1 MELPIWRLRRYHL
14 LLLTFIGNMLA
25 YMVRFS
31 FNVTVIDMT
40 NANNTNFV
48 NWTKGDIAQIQAA
61 FFYGYCSSC
70 ALFGLFADRVGP
82 RIIIA
87 FAVGGSGALNLL
99 FSVLARQKHITCLVV
114 LRILQGV
121 CQGGLNAPQ
130 KSLWGRWAPT
140 NERTTMV
147 ALFRVGTNFGTLL
160 TNVIAPFICARYGW
174 PWVYYSY
181 GIVSIVWAIIWITY
195 ARNSPAEMTHINQ
208 LERKFIEED
217 LGQTVR
223 QNVRLADIPWLKIIT
238 NFTFI
243 GLCLTGF
250 CQAITDFVM
259 LEMLPQYLHKVKHF
273 SLTKNGIAS
282 AIPLLTNVTVAAF
295 GTIVIDYLLRSKS
308 SLNRTTARR
317 TSTSIGLIPA
327 VVLICLFSYTSI
339 FNNVSIIILT
349 LIYGLTALAT
359 ICRDPVLVDMAPLM
373 AGTLHGL
380 IDTIYSLGGVVV
392 PIMCNAL
399 LEQDA
404 SLDTSWVPV
413 WTALVVALSSWL
425 LIYNASVKSKEATFS
440 TSLNLYQSFDD
451 ERLVTLI
458 ADA

>member
-1 MELPIWRLRRYHL
+1 
-14 LLLTFIGNMLA
+14 
-25 YMVRFS
+25 
-31 FNVTVIDMT
+31 
-40 NANNTNFV
+40 
-48 NWTKGDIAQIQAA
+48 
-61 FFYGYCSSC
+61 
-70 ALFGLFADRVGP
+70 
-82 RIIIA
+82 
-87 FAVGGSGALNLL
+87 
-99 FSVLARQKHITCLVV
+99 
-114 LRILQGV
+114 
-121 CQGGLNAPQ
+121 
-130 KSLWGRWAPT
+130 
-140 NERTTMV
+140 
-147 ALFRVGTNFGTLL
+147 
-160 TNVIAPFICARYGW
+160 
-174 PWVYYSY
+174 
-181 GIVSIVWAIIWITY
+181 
-195 ARNSPAEMTHINQ
+195 MTHINQ

-295 GTIVIDYLLRSKS
+295 GTIIIDYLLRSKP